1 MEEFNDL
8 QDSLLTDTS
17 ATDQTVSLEEP
28 DGENRVE
35 EENLKYS
42 ELVAYIKKKYQRSRD
57 QRRFDEERWLTAYK
71 NFRGLYDQE
80 VQFTNREKSQAFIK
94 ITKTKVLAAYAQ
106 ILEVLFAGNKFP
118 IGIEASPVVDGIVDA
133 VHFDPKKPEDLP
145 EEETPEISSTISR
158 PDLFKLLG
166 PLKQRLS
173 PVKDKLEEGPG
184 LTPSAITFEPA
195 KEAARA
201 MEQLIHDQL
210 EESNISKEIR
220 AFIFDMCFFGTGI
233 FKGPGLLKKEY
244 PKWDDK
250 GKYAPLYKDIAE
262 CSQIS
267 VWDAYPDA
275 DARNMKEC
283 EDFIQRHKMNRTQ
296 LRQLK
301 KRPFFRSES
310 IEIAIRNGPN
320 YQREYWENDLHD
332 SDIMPNIDRWEV
344 LEYWGIV
351 DKDIAEKAGIE
362 LPSELEDFDQVQINA
377 WICDNEILRVV
388 LNPFTPA
395 RIPYYACPY
404 ELNPYSFFGVG
415 VAENMEDTQLLMNG
429 FMRLAVDNAVLSS
442 NVILE
447 IDETNMVDGQ
457 DLEIYPG
464 KVFRRQGGN
473 PGQMINSIQIAN
485 NSQEALMLF
494 DKARQLADEATGMP
508 SYSHGMSGI
517 MSTGRTAAGMSM
529 LMGAAKENI
538 KAVVRNIDDYL
549 LVPLGKAMFAFNMQ
563 FNFDP
568 KYVGDLSV
576 VARGTESLMRNE
588 IRSQKLLQFLQLTG
602 NPMDAPY
609 VKRDY
614 ILRELATSLDLE
626 ADKVV
631 NDSREAAIQASLM
644 QEMNKLQ
651 GIDPNAQGGQ
661 GGQQG
666 NPSGA
671 PSVNDPTQTGGGNI
685 GPGAAP
691 MPGEQGDTGGGGGSI
706 GAAQAM
712 QGGVQGM

>member
-1 MEEFNDL
+1 MDEFDNL
-8 QDSLLTDTS
+8 TDSLLTDTS
-17 ATDQTVSLEEP
+17 STDQSVYLSESESEES
-28 DGENRVE
+28 VE
-35 EENLKYS
+35 KENLEYA
-42 ELVAYIKKKYQRSRD
+42 ELVAYIRKKFQRSKD

-71 NFRGLYDQE
+71 NFRGLYDQQ
-80 VQFTNREKSQAFIK
+80 VQFTSREKSQAFIK

-118 IGIEASPVVDGIVDA
+118 IGIEASPVVDGIAKD
-133 VHFDPKKPEDLP
+133 VHFDPKKPEVPEEQEDLP
-145 EEETPEISSTISR
+145 VSSTISR

-166 PLKQRLS
+166 PLKKKLS
-173 PVKDKLEEGPG
+173 PVKDKLEDGPG
-184 LTPSAITFEPA
+184 TTPSAITFEPA

-220 AFIFDMCFFGTGI
+220 SFVFDMCFLGTGI

-244 PKWDDK
+244 PKWDEK
-250 GKYAPLYKDIAE
+250 GKYSPLYKDIAE
-262 CSQIS
+262 CSHVSI
-267 VWDAYPDA
+267 WDAYPDA

-310 IEIAIRNGPN
+310 IEIAIRTGPN
-320 YQREYWENDLHD
+320 YQQEDWENSIHD
-332 SDIMPNIDRWEV
+332 SDIAPSIDRWEV

-351 DKDIAEKAGIE
+351 DKELAERAGID
-362 LPSELEDFDQVQINA
+362 LPEEFDDMDQVQINA
-377 WICDNEILRVV
+377 WICGNQILRVV

-464 KVFRRQGGN
+464 KVFRRQGGV

-602 NPMDAPY
+602 NPMDAPF

-631 NDSREAAIQASLM
+631 NDTREAAIQAMQM

-651 GIDPNAQGGQ
+651 GIDPNAQGG
-661 GGQQG
+661 GQQG

-671 PSVNDPTQTGGGNI
+671 PSINDPTGTGGGNI
-685 GPGAAP
+685 APGAAP
-691 MPGEQGDTGGGGGSI
+691 MPGAEGDTGGGGGSI
-706 GAAQAM
+706 GAAQAL

>member
-1 MEEFNDL
+1 MDEFDNL
-8 QDSLLTDTS
+8 TDSLLTDTS
-17 ATDQTVSLEEP
+17 STDQSVYLSESESEES
-28 DGENRVE
+28 VE
-35 EENLKYS
+35 KENLEYS
-42 ELVAYIKKKYQRSRD
+42 ELVAYIRKKFQRSKD

-71 NFRGLYDQE
+71 NFRGLYDQQ
-80 VQFTNREKSQAFIK
+80 VQFTSREKSQAFIK

-106 ILEVLFAGNKFP
+106 ILEVLFAGGKFP
-118 IGIEASPVVDGIVDA
+118 IGIEASPVVDGVAKD
-133 VHFDPKKPEDLP
+133 VHFDPKKPEVPEEQEDLP
-145 EEETPEISSTISR
+145 VSSTISR

-166 PLKQRLS
+166 PLKKKLS
-173 PVKDKLEEGPG
+173 PVKDKLEDGPG
-184 LTPSAITFEPA
+184 TTPSAITFEPA

-220 AFIFDMCFFGTGI
+220 SFVFDMCFLGTGI

-244 PKWDDK
+244 PKWDEK
-250 GKYAPLYKDIAE
+250 GKYSPLYKDIAE
-262 CSQIS
+262 CSHVSI
-267 VWDAYPDA
+267 WDAYPDA

-310 IEIAIRNGPN
+310 IEIAIRTGPN
-320 YQREYWENDLHD
+320 YQQEDWENSIHD

-351 DKDIAEKAGIE
+351 DKELAEKAGID
-362 LPSELEDFDQVQINA
+362 LPEEFDDMDQVQINA
-377 WICDNEILRVV
+377 WICGNQILRVV

-464 KVFRRQGGN
+464 KVFRRQGGV

-602 NPMDAPY
+602 NPMDAPF

-631 NDSREAAIQASLM
+631 NDTREAAIQAMQM

-651 GIDPNAQGGQ
+651 GIDPNAQGG
-661 GGQQG
+661 GQQG

-671 PSVNDPTQTGGGNI
+671 PSINDPTGTGGGNI
-685 GPGAAP
+685 APGAAP
-691 MPGEQGDTGGGGGSI
+691 MPGAEGDTGGGGGSI
-706 GAAQAM
+706 GAAQAL